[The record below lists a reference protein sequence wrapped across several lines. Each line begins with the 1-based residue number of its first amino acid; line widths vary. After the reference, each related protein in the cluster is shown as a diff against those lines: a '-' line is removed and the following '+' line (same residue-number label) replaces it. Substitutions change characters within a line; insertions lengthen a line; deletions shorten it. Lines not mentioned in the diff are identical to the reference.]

1 MSKRLSWVAVILCM
15 AAIFLFSHQPAEK
28 SDNLSKG
35 ITKTIVEKVEK
46 VSPEKEFNLRKANQV
61 VRKNAHFFIYLALG
75 ALLLKALN
83 RSKVYGLRAITF
95 ALILSVLFAIS
106 DEFHQLFVP
115 GRGAQVSDVLIDSAG
130 AITGIVLYLLI
141 HKIKKTSR
149 RSSMSKEIK
158 YM

>member
-1 MSKRLSWVAVILCM
+1 MYKRLSWIAVILCM
-15 AAIFLFSHQPAEK
+15 AAIFHFSHQPAEK

-61 VRKNAHFFIYLALG
+61 VRKNAHFFIYLVLG

-83 RSKVYGLRAITF
+83 RSKVYGIRAITF
-95 ALILSVLFAIS
+95 ALTLSVLFAIS
-106 DEFHQLFVP
+106 DELHQLFVP

-130 AITGIVLYLLI
+130 AITGIGLYLLFKRI
-141 HKIKKTSR
+141 VKTCR
-149 RSSMSKEIK
+149 HLSMTK
-158 YM
+158 